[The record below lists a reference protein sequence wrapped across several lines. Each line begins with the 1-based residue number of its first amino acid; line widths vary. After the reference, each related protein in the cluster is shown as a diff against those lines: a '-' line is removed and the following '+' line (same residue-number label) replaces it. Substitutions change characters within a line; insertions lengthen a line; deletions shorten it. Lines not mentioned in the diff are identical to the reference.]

1 MAGLILIVQ
10 ILSLLLS
17 KPMERMKC
25 RLLKDP
31 RGFQLNIY
39 FVMILTFT
47 LFVLIAIKKN
57 MKWVISLL
65 IYLRYIKH
73 SILCIFRTFNPDSF
87 TRRP

>member
-1 MAGLILIVQ
+1 
-10 ILSLLLS
+10 
-17 KPMERMKC
+17 
-25 RLLKDP
+25 
-31 RGFQLNIY
+31 
-39 FVMILTFT
+39 
-47 LFVLIAIKKN
+47 